1 MRTVFTWLSL
11 WICGVWFIVSGF
23 VKVVDPVA
31 FSRKLD
37 EYFHKVFHLPFLDT
51 YSVGLAMFIS
61 VLEIAVGAAML
72 VGFKMRIT
80 AWVALLMMLYFTFLT
95 GYSAITG
102 VVKSCGCFGEAIK
115 FTPQQSFIKDVV
127 LMIFI
132 GWIFR
137 ERKGI
142 LPYLKNE
149 VWVNLTVVLF
159 TVFSGWITIYSY
171 RNLPLIEFHEY
182 KNGNP
187 FPVTGI
193 EKDLSKDTYLIIILD
208 VKKPI
213 PQWNSLE
220 KLALQ
225 EKAPYT
231 VIGLSGEVKFDIKF
245 FNDVRRPHFP
255 IYSTDK
261 DLLKTMIRSFPS
273 CVLVK
278 DNIIVHKW
286 SAFHIPTPE
295 QIAKKLK

>member
-1 MRTVFTWLSL
+1 MRIAITWLSL
-11 WICGVWFIVSGF
+11 WICGIWFIISGF

-37 EYFHKVFHLPFLDT
+37 EYFHKVFHLPFLDA

-61 VLEIAVGAAML
+61 VLEIAVGAAMV
-72 VGFKMRIT
+72 VGFRMKIT

-102 VVKSCGCFGEAIK
+102 AVKSCGCFGEAIK
-115 FTPQQSFIKDVV
+115 FTPKQSFIKDLVIMV
-127 LMIFI
+127 FI
-132 GWIFR
+132 GWIFKQ
-137 ERKGI
+137 RKEI
-142 LPYLKNE
+142 LPYLKNDI
-149 VWVNLTVVLF
+149 WVNFTVVIF
-159 TVFSGWITIYSY
+159 TIVSGWISIYAY

-193 EKDLSKDTYLIIILD
+193 EKDISKGNYLIVILD

-220 KLALQ
+220 KLALY
-225 EKAPYT
+225 EKANYT
-231 VIGLSGEVKFDIKF
+231 IIGLSGEVKADIKF
-245 FNDVRRPHFP
+245 FNEVRKPHFP

-278 DNIIVHKW
+278 NNIIIKKW
-286 SAFHIPTPE
+286 GAFHIPTPE
-295 QIAKKLK
+295 QVNNLLQ